1 MTPEAILV
9 SLTQK
14 FLGSKSPVWLND
26 FFKEKLAFVKAG
38 QLYTLG
44 LENLAL
50 GRQKMPSRTVL
61 LCIGGFGGENYNHYD
76 EWERMVTLYPNT
88 ECLGLNWKADQ
99 IEELE
104 EEIRNL
110 LAKGKAT
117 GKLVVRN
124 GPDILEKMNNNQ
136 IRSNMIPKANLVY

>member
-1 MTPEAILV
+1 MTPEAILI
-9 SLTQK
+9 SLAQK
-14 FLGSKSPVWLND
+14 FLGQKPPSWLND
-26 FFKEKLAFVKAG
+26 FFKEKLATVKAG

-44 LENLAL
+44 LENLAIN
-50 GRQKMPSRTVL
+50 RQKMPSRTVL

-76 EWERMVTLYPNT
+76 EWERMVNLYPNT

-110 LAKGKAT
+110 LAKGEAT
-117 GKLVVRN
+117 GKLVVQN
-124 GPDILEKMNNNQ
+124 GPDILEKMTNGL
-136 IRSNMIPKANLVY
+136 IRSRMIPKANLVY